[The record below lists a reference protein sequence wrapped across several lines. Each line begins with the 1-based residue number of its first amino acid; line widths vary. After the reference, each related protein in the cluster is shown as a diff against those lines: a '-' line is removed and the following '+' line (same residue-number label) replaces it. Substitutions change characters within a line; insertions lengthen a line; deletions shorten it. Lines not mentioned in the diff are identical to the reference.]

1 MAFVSLV
8 SGMLGSEAASDAS
21 NAQYEATKYAMDK
34 YMEMFNISRQD
45 QLPFIQ
51 AEQKRLPEIEEAF
64 KKYAAE
70 IEKGPGQFETSDY
83 YKSLTASIDQMTKAA
98 ARQGAASG
106 VGGGALQKSL
116 LRELV
121 PLQDQARQ
129 GWLTEWYNK
138 KLNPLGTLGMV
149 GQTPYQSTV
158 QTMGLEAIQTG
169 KRLGEAAMAGGQA
182 LASGYLGRAA
192 AIQSAISPLSGP
204 LTKVIGSI
212 GSALGII

>member
-1 MAFVSLV
+1 MTFIS
-8 SGMLGSEAASDAS
+8 SMLGAEASEDAADS
-21 NAQYEATKYAMDK
+21 QYAATKYAMDK

-45 QLPFIQ
+45 QLPFLQ
-51 AEQKRLPEIEEAF
+51 AEQRRIPEIEEAF

-70 IEKGPGQFETSDY
+70 VEKGPGQFETSDY

-121 PLQDQARQ
+121 PLQDKARQ

-158 QTMGLEAIQTG
+158 QSLGQQAMQTG
-169 KRLGEAAMAGGQA
+169 QMMGEAAMAGGQA
-182 LASGYLGRAA
+182 IASGYLGRAS
-192 AIQSAISPLSGP
+192 AIQSALEPISTLGT
-204 LTKVIGSI
+204 LKG
-212 GSALGII
+212 AQLLGIL